1 LYRDYADIFLR
12 PDLPLVNFRTQHLQI
27 LLDFGANKPV
37 VNPDTIFL
45 PSGRTAVRPPSAV
58 SNN

>member
-12 PDLPLVNFRTQHLQI
+12 PDLPLANFRTQHLQI

-45 PSGRTAVRPPSAV
+45 PSGRTVVRPL
-58 SNN
+58 